1 MAGKKRECKSCRK
14 MMRSDNL
21 KKHEKICREGTPS
34 DMFKEISA
42 MIGMKEPSTTKTEEA
57 VKNTGSEVN
66 SPINSAQLRS
76 DANASVNQKNE
87 NEEERMDISEVND
100 HLDNND
106 NSDDGEISANS
117 SNIISLKEIRSRALL
132 AKLSQFVHEINGN
145 DTLKQ
150 KMLAILQKLE
160 RNSDDN
166 DDDDGKRK
174 FAFQVFNF
182 QGKCNGSTT

>member
-87 NEEERMDISEVND
+87 HEEECMDISEVKD
-100 HLDNND
+100 DSDDND
-106 NSDDGEISANS
+106 NSDDGESSASS
-117 SNIISLKEIRSRALL
+117 SNIISLKEIRSRA
-132 AKLSQFVHEINGN
+132 
-145 DTLKQ
+145 
-150 KMLAILQKLE
+150 
-160 RNSDDN
+160 
-166 DDDDGKRK
+166 
-174 FAFQVFNF
+174 
-182 QGKCNGSTT
+182 